1 MKYKSFKQSLWL
13 TLLSLLA
20 IIPLSS
26 SRVNATTLADLLAGG
41 SLMVSHAGYDDLIF
55 YNFHDYDSTSIGAA
69 LIPADNIIVTTRDT
83 VIDGV
88 REMGLRF
95 SVGGMLSIAG
105 QQQDIVFEFDVR
117 TASGADVII
126 DDYLEAN
133 GGTRGAGLLAVSET
147 VGNEE
152 GFLDNLL
159 VAQSKD
165 GGYWSDT
172 ANFPGQDYL
181 RIRKDVHVYG
191 GSGDNCNPAINCM
204 AFISDFSQLFSQTSG
219 GTTGQGTGGTTGQDV
234 PEPASMILLGLG
246 LAGVGIARRKR
257 ESK

>member
-1 MKYKSFKQSLWL
+1 MKNKSLKQSFWL

-20 IIPLSS
+20 IIAFSS
-26 SRVNATTLADLLAGG
+26 TRVNATTLADLLAGDTIT
-41 SLMVSHAGYDDLIF
+41 VSHVGYEDIIF
-55 YNFHDYDSTSIGAA
+55 SNFHDYDSTSIGAGT
-69 LIPADNIIVTTRDT
+69 IPANNIIVTVRDT

-117 TASGADVII
+117 TVSGADAII
-126 DDYLEAN
+126 DDYLEVN
-133 GGTRGAGLLAVSET
+133 GGTRGAGLLAISET

-165 GGYWSDT
+165 GGYWNDS
-172 ANFPGQDYL
+172 ANFAAQDFL
-181 RIRKDVHVYG
+181 RIRKDIHVFG
-191 GSGDNCNPAINCM
+191 GTGINCDPAINCM
-204 AFISDFSQLFSQTSG
+204 AFISDFSQLFSQY
-219 GTTGQGTGGTTGQDV
+219 TTGDSTGGTSGTDV
-234 PEPASMILLGLG
+234 PEPSSILLLGLG
-246 LAGVGIARRKR
+246 FAGLRIARRKR